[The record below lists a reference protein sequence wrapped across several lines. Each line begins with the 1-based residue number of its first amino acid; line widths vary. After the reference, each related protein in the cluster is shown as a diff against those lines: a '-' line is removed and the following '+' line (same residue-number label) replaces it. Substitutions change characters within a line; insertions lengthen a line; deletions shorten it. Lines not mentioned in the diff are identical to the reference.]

1 MRTNS
6 YFDYKLTKI
15 EKKSDNSLNL
25 YSGLKKVFQTAIEYY
40 LSHFKTVKVIVVL
53 FLFNKKV
60 AITE

>member
-25 YSGLKKVFQTAIEYY
+25 YSGLKKVF
-40 LSHFKTVKVIVVL
+40 
-53 FLFNKKV
+53 
-60 AITE
+60 